1 VVRGVVMAP
10 AVTARSAPQADATDL
25 FVVHEGT
32 TVRLWEAVEGWQRV
46 TLPNGLTGFVPL
58 ESIERI

>member
-1 VVRGVVMAP
+1 MA
-10 AVTARSAPQADATDL
+10 ATVTARSAPQADGTDL

-32 TVRLWEAVEGWQRV
+32 SVRLWETVEGWQRI

-58 ESIERI
+58 ETIERI